1 MRDDD
6 KCFFLWRIL
15 FQGLCFIAAIPSFH
29 IKGTNLDPTLFAG
42 WAGNWIAA
50 LPTTG
55 PAPLYSTHSS
65 RPVRVMLDVR
75 EGSTVFRRRSICFL
89 LQYFPADPK
98 KRVNSPSMIS
108 HTQASHLC
116 IIFFSSITIIL
127 TDSRAD
133 DKSISS
139 LTTMIQGSCSVFE
152 RQRYLIV
159 GITLYL

>member
-1 MRDDD
+1 MQTSFSLRRTRSEDNPGKGDIHTAHQMIAE
-6 KCFFLWRIL
+6 FLTQTDGHSRTRTMV
-15 FQGLCFIAAIPSFH
+15 FDGFAACNS
-29 IKGTNLDPTLFAG
+29 D
-42 WAGNWIAA
+42 A
-50 LPTTG
+50 L
-55 PAPLYSTHSS
+55 
-65 RPVRVMLDVR
+65 VR
-75 EGSTVFRRRSICFL
+75 EGSTVFRRRSIRFL
-89 LQYFPADPK
+89 LQYFTAVPK

-108 HTQASHLC
+108 RTKASHLC

>member
-1 MRDDD
+1 MPTTFSLR
-6 KCFFLWRIL
+6 RIGGVAL
-15 FQGLCFIAAIPSFH
+15 LA
-29 IKGTNLDPTLFAG
+29 KGTYLLRSDDSGVSSANRCPQQ
-42 WAGNWIAA
+42 
-50 LPTTG
+50 G
-55 PAPLYSTHSS
+55 PHHCIRRFPRH
-65 RPVRVMLDVR
+65 VKVVLDVR
-75 EGSTVFRRRSICFL
+75 EGSIRGARPLDEDQHVFCCSTFQQI
-89 LQYFPADPK
+89 PE
-98 KRVNSPSMIS
+98 KRVNSLSMIS
-108 HTQASHLC
+108 RNQAGPHLC